1 MEAGH
6 ILALNVAL
14 AAAWASPGP
23 AMLVAIRASLSKG
36 RRAGYAA
43 GGGLALVAAGWTFA
57 ALAGLDAVFHMF
69 PWAYLA
75 LKTGGACYLLW
86 LAWATWRT
94 AGAPLEDAS
103 RDDRGAF
110 LTGVLVNLGNPKS
123 VLFAAA
129 VLVVIF
135 PPGLGWGAKVAVVAN
150 HLAFELLAYGVLVTM
165 LTLQPVAARFMRA
178 KPLLDRLAAGV
189 LAALGVRLFIE
200 R

>member
-57 ALAGLDAVFHMF
+57 ALAGLDAVFLMF